1 MIGSFLGDRVSV
13 LHFEGIT
20 DERGELVPV
29 DFGELDFTPVR
40 SFVVTAPGGTLRGG
54 HAHRHGTQLL
64 VRVSGVIQIDLAL
77 DGEQHRIELTEA
89 QNALLVRAPVWFS
102 QTYLGQSPA
111 MIVFSDQPYDPDSY
125 ITDE

>member
-1 MIGSFLGDRVSV
+1 MLGSCFGERVSV
-13 LHFEGIT
+13 LHFEGIA
-20 DERGELVPV
+20 DERGELVPI

-40 SFVVTAPGGTLRGG
+40 SFIVTAPTGTLRGG
-54 HAHRHGTQLL
+54 HAHRHGTQML
-64 VRVSGVIQIDLAL
+64 VRVSGVIRIDLAL

-102 QTYLGQSPA
+102 QTYLGQSRA
-111 MIVFSDQPYDPDSY
+111 MIVFSDQPYNPDGY